1 MSEKQK
7 TIKKAVSIS
16 GTGLHTG
23 NEVVLTFLPAPE
35 NHGYKFRRSN
45 LNPDVL
51 IPADVDH
58 VVDTTRGTSIEYK
71 GVRIDT
77 VEHVLA
83 ALAGLEIDNVLVEM
97 NQSETPILD
106 GSSMLFVK
114 KLLEAGIA
122 EQSAEKIYYELPANV
137 TYTNA
142 EKKIELLAVPAKD
155 FRISVMIDFD
165 AQVLPPQSAVLSNI
179 RHFKNEIAPCR
190 TFVFLHELEYLYQNN
205 LIKGGD
211 INNAIVYVDRPVTQ
225 DELDRL
231 TELFKKPRIEVR
243 NNGILNNLE
252 LHFNNEPARHKL
264 LDVLGD
270 IALIGVPLK
279 AHIIANR
286 PGHYSNVQLA
296 KMIRKLIKKEKA
308 TPAVPV
314 FDLNKPPLYDIIR
327 IQKLLPHRPPFLLID
342 KILEM
347 SDQHVVGLKN
357 VTMNEPFFVGHFPD
371 EPIMPGV
378 LQIEAMAQTGGIFA
392 LNTVSDPQNYYT
404 YFLKVENVKFRQ
416 KVVPG
421 DTLIF
426 VNTLLEPIRRGLIH
440 MHGTVYVGNKI
451 VTEGELLAQIIKK

>member
-35 NHGYKFRRSN
+35 NHGYKFRRPN
-45 LNPDVL
+45 LNPDILV
-51 IPADVDH
+51 PADVDH
-58 VVDTTRGTSIEYK
+58 VVDTSRGTSIEYQ

-106 GSSMLFVK
+106 GSSGPFVK
-114 KLLEAGIA
+114 KLMEAGIE
-122 EQSAEKIYYELPANV
+122 EQSAEKVFYELSTNV

-142 EKKIELLAVPAKD
+142 EKKVEILAVPAKD

-165 AQVLPPQSAVLSNI
+165 VKVLPPQSAVLLNMKQ
-179 RHFKNEIAPCR
+179 FKNEIASCR

-211 INNAIVYVDRPVTQ
+211 INNAIIFVNRTITQ
-225 DELDRL
+225 DELDHL
-231 TELFKKPRIEVR
+231 TELFKKPKLEVR
-243 NNGILNNLE
+243 NDGILNNLE
-252 LHFNNEPARHKL
+252 LKFTNEPARHKL
-264 LDVLGD
+264 LDVIGD
-270 IALIGVPLK
+270 IALIGMPIK
-279 AHIIANR
+279 AHIIASR
-286 PGHYSNVQLA
+286 PGHYSNIQFA
-296 KMIRKLIKKEKA
+296 KMIKKLIKKEKS
-308 TPAVPV
+308 TPSVPT
-314 FDLNKPPLYDIIR
+314 FDLNKPPLYDIIQ

-342 KILEM
+342 RILEM

-357 VTMNEPFFVGHFPD
+357 VTMNESFFVGHFPN

-392 LNTVSDPQNYYT
+392 LNTVPDPQNYYT